1 MNCPFCQEK
10 IKNSVFA
17 ESDHFY
23 AIYNIAPI
31 VPGHSLIIP
40 KTHITSLLILSA
52 NELSE
57 MMNFAKEVTQIVL
70 KAFNSDSFNWSVQDN
85 DAAGQTVSHLHL
97 HIVPRH
103 LGDLKEAGD
112 WYPLIRENDKEM
124 LDSKQRARLSQEQMD
139 QIVSKLKEISGNEKS
154 TRGNL

>member
-10 IKNSVFA
+10 IKDSVFA
-17 ESDHFY
+17 ESNHFY

-40 KTHITSLLILSA
+40 KTHIPSLLTLSV

-57 MMNFAKEVTQIVL
+57 MMIFAKEVTQILL

-103 LGDLKEAGD
+103 IGDLKEAGD
-112 WYPLIRENDKEM
+112 WYPRIRENDKEM
-124 LDSKQRARLSQEQMD
+124 LDSKQRARLSQEQID
-139 QIVSKLKEISGNEKS
+139 QIVRKLKGISSNEK
-154 TRGNL
+154 TETGNL